1 MTKPT
6 NQTGSLKKNQQAV
19 HRFHTHSIP
28 LDMEDIE
35 ADWDKPVANASIA
48 TKASIIIRV
57 GMLALSAGCGSFR
70 VRDLMHSMAYPL
82 HVHVRADVNLTDIEA
97 TCTDGSNRITEV
109 INLPNTGVNTERI
122 WLLEHFVD
130 WFNLRLGIGTVYHSR
145 GRASNSLIEHLE
157 ERDASQFF
165 RRLSKHEK
173 ELVDDPATRKAL
185 AKPIT
190 VSQIHHRLDL
200 IEHRKPLYST
210 AMTALASAVA
220 CGCFVFLLGGGP
232 FDMLGAFIGA
242 GLGQAV
248 RRTLMAKHINQFVV
262 VFIAVAVA
270 ALSCTG
276 FLHIIG
282 NLFYPPALLH
292 DTAYIGAML
301 FVIPGFPI
309 ITSGMDMAKVDM
321 QSGIQRLAYAL
332 TVILIA
338 TFAGWMVASVIHLDP
353 QGFAPLNMNPWLLML
368 CRMVCA
374 FGGVWGFSV
383 LFNSPQRMCVVAGC
397 IGLVTDTLR
406 LELVDVGMSMELAA
420 FIGALLA
427 GLLASFWRFLVR
439 HCYLPVHWG
448 YPRISLT
455 IPSIVIM
462 VPGLYM
468 YQAMYH
474 LGQFDTLS
482 AMNWAFKAF
491 MVIICLPVGLIM
503 ARVLTD
509 RAWRYDE

>member
-1 MTKPT
+1 M
-6 NQTGSLKKNQQAV
+6 
-19 HRFHTHSIP
+19 
-28 LDMEDIE
+28 DDIE
-35 ADWDKPVANASIA
+35 ADWNKPVTEASIA

-57 GMLALSAGCGSFR
+57 GMLALSAGVGSFR

-97 TCTDGSNRITEV
+97 TCTDGSDRITEV
-109 INLPNTGVNTERI
+109 INLPGTGVNTERI

-130 WFNLRLGIGTVYHSR
+130 WFNLKLGVGTLYHSR
-145 GRASNSLIEHLE
+145 GRASNSLIEHLGD
-157 ERDASQFF
+157 RNASQFF
-165 RRLSKHEK
+165 KNLSKHEK
-173 ELVDDPATRKAL
+173 ELIADPEGVRKQAAT
-185 AKPIT
+185 KPLT
-190 VSQIHHRLDL
+190 VKQTHHRLDL

-232 FDMLGAFIGA
+232 VDMLGAFIGA

-248 RRTLMAKHINQFVV
+248 RRSLMAKHLNQFVV
-262 VFIAVAVA
+262 VFIAVAIA
-270 ALSCTG
+270 ALTCTG
-276 FLHIIG
+276 TLHLIG
-282 NLFYPPALLH
+282 NTVYPPALLH

-321 QSGIQRLAYAL
+321 QSGIQRLMYAL

-338 TFAGWMVASVIHLDP
+338 TFAGWLVSSVIHLDP
-353 QGFAPLNMNPWLLML
+353 QGFAPLDMNPWLLMG

-383 LFNSPQRMCVVAGC
+383 LFNSPQRMCVVAGV
-397 IGLVTDTLR
+397 IGMITDTLR
-406 LELVDVGMSMELAA
+406 LELVDAGISMELGA

-427 GLLASFWRFLVR
+427 GLLATCWRSLVR

-482 AMNWAFKAF
+482 AVNWAFKAF
-491 MVIICLPVGLIM
+491 MVIICLPLGLIM